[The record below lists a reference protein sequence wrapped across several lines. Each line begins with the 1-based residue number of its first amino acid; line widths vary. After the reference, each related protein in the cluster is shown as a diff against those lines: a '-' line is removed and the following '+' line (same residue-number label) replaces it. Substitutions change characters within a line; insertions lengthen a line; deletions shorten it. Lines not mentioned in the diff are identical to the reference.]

1 MAQLD
6 SMPWT
11 GNVVLVKDKQVYFN
25 RGAREGVAVGQV
37 FKVGSSEV
45 LRDPGTGEVL
55 DNSFTEKAQIRV
67 DSVKEKLSICTLVS
81 GSGVEKG
88 MAVSP
93 L

>member
-6 SMPWT
+6 SLPWT
-11 GNVVLVKDKQVYFN
+11 GNVILVKGTQVYFN
-25 RGAREGVAVGQV
+25 RGEREGVTIGQV

-55 DNSFTEKAQIRV
+55 DTSFTEKAQIRV
-67 DSVKEKLSICTLVS
+67 ESVKEKVSICTLVS
-81 GSGVEKG
+81 GSGIERG

-93 L
+93 Q